1 MQGRMDAN
9 NVAGLVDAALLPSA
23 PASMGNTSGH
33 SSDANSSAKE
43 EAEKE
48 AARIMPP
55 PPSPSTVPSPG
66 AAATQAA
73 NGTPYI
79 SPAHYRPPISATN
92 SSGRLSLA
100 SQNSFPSSTATS
112 PFEPSSQ
119 SMSQDLSASGTFF
132 SPQFDDMSFGLSS
145 NATQDERDA
154 EYALFDA
161 FLYPDPS
168 GGGESHLAAQ
178 GLGGSR
184 TPGVTAGNAFS
195 G

>member
-1 MQGRMDAN
+1 
-9 NVAGLVDAALLPSA
+9 
-23 PASMGNTSGH
+23 
-33 SSDANSSAKE
+33 
-43 EAEKE
+43 
-48 AARIMPP
+48 
-55 PPSPSTVPSPG
+55 
-66 AAATQAA
+66 
-73 NGTPYI
+73 
-79 SPAHYRPPISATN
+79 
-92 SSGRLSLA
+92 
-100 SQNSFPSSTATS
+100 
-112 PFEPSSQ
+112 
-119 SMSQDLSASGTFF
+119 MSQDLSASGTFF